1 MSTVKNEKMII
12 IGKSGSGKDHLM
24 RELIKKGLKP
34 CVKYTTRPQR
44 KNEIQGVN
52 YNFISESEFQNLL
65 NGNKFITTQNFTVTP
80 YNKDPE
86 IWHYG
91 ITKEDFEISKVFIM
105 TPGEFSNI
113 DKETRKKCFV
123 VYLDIDRVVR
133 EHRLFKRE
141 DKNDSIKRRLDAD
154 EIDFKEFNDYD
165 LKVNDPE
172 FETDDIY
179 DLMF

>member
-91 ITKEDFEISKVFIM
+91 IT
-105 TPGEFSNI
+105 
-113 DKETRKKCFV
+113 
-123 VYLDIDRVVR
+123 
-133 EHRLFKRE
+133 
-141 DKNDSIKRRLDAD
+141 
-154 EIDFKEFNDYD
+154 
-165 LKVNDPE
+165 
-172 FETDDIY
+172 
-179 DLMF
+179 